1 MQFVRL
7 LKMHPAATMH
17 KPQCLEKGR
26 KIVLSKDQPP
36 SFVTFASCWCNVASS
51 RREAW
56 HAHSFKNT
64 RQRSRSAS
72 CVPGVTQVPP
82 PVEPPLRDQAQF
94 WVVLFTCKRQEF
106 RVSRLAIRGGL
117 IDQTFGCKLAAS
129 AAHID
134 GVFVPEERIQ
144 LLVGEI
150 PFRPLIAASFRS
162 GRQRDGHKG
171 ARQGCQGGSGHLLGH
186 FVPSLVF
193 LTPKESGRQEI
204 QAAPRKRQSGDEWVG
219 PPSVCNQSAV
229 ENTHKFIAL

>member
-1 MQFVRL
+1 MDLPVLFLVWAVCHCQL
-7 LKMHPAATMH
+7 PAVGETRPLIWKYPPEVALCELRACCDAGAAAGGAT
-17 KPQCLEKGR
+17 
-26 KIVLSKDQPP
+26 
-36 SFVTFASCWCNVASS
+36 AA
-51 RREAW
+51 
-56 HAHSFKNT
+56 
-64 RQRSRSAS
+64 RQ
-72 CVPGVTQVPP
+72 
-82 PVEPPLRDQAQF
+82 RDQAQF

-186 FVPSLVF
+186 LVPSLVF
-193 LTPKESGRQEI
+193 LTQKESGR
-204 QAAPRKRQSGDEWVG
+204 K
-219 PPSVCNQSAV
+219 
-229 ENTHKFIAL
+229 